1 LGKGRDRMWNRLKIV
16 LVITAMC
23 TGISIIFLEAVFIG
37 SGMWS
42 VRLAARREPVDLFSG
57 SCDVSQL
64 EEMDVVCGTIYELC
78 GRYDYT
84 YDDYV
89 SDIAYY
95 YVLPI
100 DTAGTVC
107 YMGIR
112 ETKGRKSLFRKL
124 SVKTAF
130 DVKERGINVKDD
142 ASTYTDAQGEP
153 IFVEGFLFRMS
164 ERQYNTFQAWLEKA
178 GVDGQA
184 LPYYIKEQDIAGLK
198 RAYTRGLLSSMAG
211 VVMVA
216 GSITALIRWRRRSRR
231 QTHISIGDT
240 LYEKSQLT
248 RVNQLIE
255 HVEQMQAVYELSRI
269 TGMELPQAERIVRKW
284 YRYWY

>member
-1 LGKGRDRMWNRLKIV
+1 MGKGRDRMWNRLKIV

-42 VRLAARREPVDLFSG
+42 VRLAARREPVALFSG

-107 YMGIR
+107 KCVILTLTHP
-112 ETKGRKSLFRKL
+112 EEKSLHK
-124 SVKTAF
+124 
-130 DVKERGINVKDD
+130 N
-142 ASTYTDAQGEP
+142 
-153 IFVEGFLFRMS
+153 GFSLR
-164 ERQYNTFQAWLEKA
+164 
-178 GVDGQA
+178 
-184 LPYYIKEQDIAGLK
+184 
-198 RAYTRGLLSSMAG
+198 
-211 VVMVA
+211 
-216 GSITALIRWRRRSRR
+216 IRIR
-231 QTHISIGDT
+231 
-240 LYEKSQLT
+240 
-248 RVNQLIE
+248 
-255 HVEQMQAVYELSRI
+255 
-269 TGMELPQAERIVRKW
+269 
-284 YRYWY
+284 